1 MDFVENVETAEF
13 GRDVRAVLDA
23 HLTPEVRRRV
33 HESGTHHDW
42 ELHRA
47 MAARGW
53 LAAAIPEEL
62 GGQGRSADQL
72 ARLFRELEL
81 HDAPYDGV
89 ANAMLVGF
97 TLGHLATPFQRETV
111 LEPILAGDAI
121 PCLGYSEPESGSD
134 VAAATTRAVRHGDE
148 WSIQGQ
154 KMFTSLAEEA
164 GWVFLLARTNPDVA
178 KHRGLTFFLVP
189 MDLPG
194 ITISSMRAMSGK
206 RTNVTYY
213 DDVRIGDE
221 WRVGEVDHGWE
232 VMLLALAFERG
243 IAGGVADIAALHEH
257 ALRWARTRPDAGGP
271 APIDSRS
278 LRRRLARVAIDRE
291 VADLLGTR
299 AAWAATAGVPG
310 QEGAEAKLFGS
321 EAYGRAATDLLDA
334 LGPLGLLSGAS
345 TDAPVEGLLERA
357 FRTAPIL
364 TTAGGT
370 SEIQKNLIA
379 ERTLGLPR
387 RRER

>member
-1 MDFVENVETAEF
+1 MDFLEDAAAAEF
-13 GRDVRAVLDA
+13 GREVRAVLDA

-33 HESGTHHDW
+33 HETGTHHDW
-42 ELHRA
+42 GLHRD
-47 MAARGW
+47 MAGRGW

-62 GGQGRSADQL
+62 GGQGRSAEQL

-81 HDAPYDGV
+81 SDAPYDGI
-89 ANAMLVGF
+89 ANTMLVGF
-97 TLGHLATPFQRETV
+97 TLGHVATPWQRDTV
-111 LEPILAGDAI
+111 LEPMLAGESI

-134 VAAATTRAVRHGDE
+134 VAAASTRAVRDGDG

-164 GWVFLLARTNPDVA
+164 TWVFLLARTNPDAA

-189 MDLPG
+189 MDRAG
-194 ITISSMRAMSGK
+194 ITIDPMRTLSGK
-206 RTNVTYY
+206 RTNVTFY
-213 DDVRIGDE
+213 DDVRVGDE

-243 IAGGVADIAALHEH
+243 IAGGVADIAALHQH
-257 ALRWARTRPDAGGP
+257 ALGWARTQQSGGP

-278 LRRRLARVAIDRE
+278 VRRRLARIAIDRE

-321 EAYGRAATDLLDA
+321 EAYGRAATEMLDA
-334 LGPLGLLSGAS
+334 LGPQGLLSPESA
-345 TDAPVEGLLERA
+345 DAPSGGRLELA